1 MGRLVRLTNSIV
13 NKPQLMEATALTDI
27 VELLLDRNNGKV
39 SLAIDGGRERTA
51 RELGYDASI
60 GVGYLSIDG
69 PLTYLEYEPMCGE
82 APTSYQRLTQEFK
95 ALVSA
100 GAKTIVM
107 DVDSPGG
114 EAYAC
119 FETATHL
126 RTMANNAGVKVL
138 AYVDG
143 ICYSAAYGLA
153 CIADEIIVNPMA
165 EVGSIGVVVGLANT
179 SEAEK
184 KMGIKRT
191 YVYAGASKIPFDKD
205 GNFTESFLSGL
216 QETVDGLYLQF
227 TSHVAEARNLSQ
239 EVVAGTEAA
248 VFSAAKAVALGLADK
263 VMTVA
268 EFHNYLAD
276 LTEGKLAMPISPNLK
291 GTKNMSQLA
300 DLQAQ
305 VAELM
310 ANAEASKASLAANL
324 AAIDAA
330 EVAAALAASEQ
341 AALVAE
347 LATFKAASEA
357 ALAAAEAAAAQLVAD
372 ARKASLSAVVGDEKA
387 TTLFASLSVLDDAS
401 FAGVVEAFATA
412 NKALDATPLF
422 QEEGIGAEGTLVSAS
437 GLDLVGQMIAANKT
451 AKAK

>member
-39 SLAIDGGRERTA
+39 ALAVDGGRERNA
-51 RELGYDASI
+51 RELGYDASV
-60 GVGYLSIDG
+60 GVGYLSVDG

-100 GAKTIVM
+100 GASTIVL

-119 FETATHL
+119 FETAKHL
-126 RTMANNAGVKVL
+126 RTMANDAGVKVL

-143 ICYSAAYGLA
+143 MCASAAYGLA

-191 YVYAGASKIPFDKD
+191 YVHAGASKIPFDAD

-239 EVVAGTEAA
+239 EVVAGTEARM
-248 VFSAAKAVALGLADK
+248 FSADKAIELGLADK
-263 VMTVA
+263 TMTVA

-276 LTEGKLAMPISPNLK
+276 LTEGKTAMPISPTLR
-291 GTKNMSQLA
+291 GTQNMSQLA

-305 VAELM
+305 VATLL
-310 ANAEASKASLAANL
+310 ANAEASTAANL
-324 AAIDAA
+324 SAVAVAEAAATLAAA
-330 EVAAALAASEQ
+330 ETAT
-341 AALVAE
+341 LVAE
-347 LATFKAASEA
+347 LATFKEAA
-357 ALAAAEAAAAQLVAD
+357 ALALAASEAAAAQLVAD

-387 TTLFASLSVLDDAS
+387 TSLFASLSVLDDAS

-422 QEEGIGAEGTLVSAS
+422 QEEGIGAEGILVQAS
-437 GLDLVGQMIAANKT
+437 GLDLVGQMIAANKL
-451 AKAK
+451 AKVK